1 MRQRLA
7 YERRKSP
14 DAARAEIYVQTRYDQ
29 LKGIGS
35 AGRKIDVICGF
46 SACQVSGS
54 IESMPGGSTND
65 VMEAV
70 QSHALM
76 QDMAAK
82 GYEFSGTTF
91 APGAGGRSMFVT
103 YYSRSASRPPI

>member
-35 AGRKIDVICGF
+35 AGRKIDVICGL

-70 QSHALM
+70 QSDALM

-91 APGAGGRSMFVT
+91 APGAGGRGMFVT